1 MNIMPKNYKKQI
13 KFYATILVSYLIILG
28 IGSFYP
34 NRFKQ
39 LIKYN
44 SILAIEQFIIRALP
58 LKDKIESRDESYFYS
73 TNNYDKHF
81 KTDEDYLDE
90 IIRFQSIYD
99 KLDNESKSNLWD
111 IVQAMTY
118 LAEEYL
124 KKKLN
129 IS

>member
-1 MNIMPKNYKKQI
+1 MSAETIKQFNEI
-13 KFYATILVSYLIILG
+13 VESFLIQVSPH

-58 LKDKIESRDESYFYS
+58 LKEKIECRDESYFYS

-90 IIRFQSIYD
+90 IIRFQSIYE
-99 KLDNESKSNLWD
+99 KLDDESKSNLWD